1 MLITFMRWAPLFW
14 LLFAIFLG
22 VIEAATVD
30 LVAIWFAAGAAAAVI
45 PALLGGRIWLQL
57 AVFFVV
63 SILTLAFTRPAATR
77 VLHVRKT
84 STNADRVIGM
94 MGVVTEDINNI
105 TGTGRVQVNGLS
117 WAAKSTD
124 GEPITK
130 DESVLVREISGVTLL
145 VEKV

>member
-14 LLFAIFLG
+14 LLFAILLG

-30 LVAIWFAAGAAAAVI
+30 LVAIWFAAGAAAAII
-45 PALLGGRIWLQL
+45 PALLGGRMWLQL

-63 SILTLAFTRPAATR
+63 SILTLAFTRPAAAR

-117 WAAKSTD
+117 WAAKSAD
-124 GEPITK
+124 GEPIAK
-130 DESVLVREISGVTLL
+130 DESVLVREITGVTLM
-145 VEKV
+145 VERV